1 MVEIAVGVA
10 ISAAISYASSRLLAP
25 KAGSPVKD
33 ETPPTHARRGDLLP
47 YLIGRRLIS
56 PTICL
61 VTNREVDESDS
72 GGGSGPPSTGGAT
85 LTYEEDA
92 WHVWCVGPVSR
103 LHAIRENGARIFKAL
118 LSPVSTPAGSEV
130 EASAGDFQIY
140 WGEQFQP
147 IEPDWSERLG
157 VASRFPFLASCYWA
171 PKYLGTRPVWGNI
184 QYDIEV
190 RPFGGKL
197 TQTSSWIDE
206 ILSPSG
212 NLYDIVSFTP
222 GDPGVASLVIEGKH
236 NAEFPT
242 DTPSKIAGNS
252 IPDGFYEVLSS
263 TYNATTKRT
272 TIVFNEFIDGVN
284 NDGTIEPYT
293 IEEVGGANPAHALV
307 QMLCEPWPFGRGLP
321 VDLFDLQSFE
331 RAAIVLANEGFAASI
346 YGDGET
352 FEALIANLLIDI
364 GGMLSLD
371 PLTGKYR
378 LDLVRAVSPSEIV
391 TLPETS
397 TRAPRPNVRNTVGSR
412 LKKGLFVYEYSRHG
426 YNYKTDTISIPG
438 DGNSLEFAYTSKKV
452 KMFLPVSKAVAEA
465 VAYRRAAEDMADK
478 QTVRVPAGREARY
491 LHCGQAFKIPG
502 TDLNLTLRISSWRP
516 DQNSITATL
525 GSFVDVYGI
534 DANSL
539 FQEDIDDPDLP
550 DETTAAEPS
559 LGFGAG
565 EVLWPINLKQ
575 LSITTPAVRSSAS
588 VIYTDIWH
596 SLDGTTYTKANRIVK
611 HARGGT
617 LTAQLGNTIGVD
629 FNKLEQGPTI
639 SAVGVDMDK
648 VLDLSGDTASWKN
661 GKQVALFTN
670 ADGIVT
676 EVCFLRNVTALGG
689 DLWRLDGLIRA
700 RHATPRSVHPS
711 GSMVYI
717 GDYTDVVSSWL
728 CKSVT
733 FEPGKNVWI
742 KAQPFAGDLVNLA
755 DVAPKLV
762 QFRGLGVVPMD
773 PVNVRTANG
782 VNTWAASGA
791 VSCEWQYR
799 SPSLFGSGAGNQSAG
814 APTGNAPPEGY
825 FELRLYTAG
834 GVLKGTI
841 NAGAVSAYSIPNAT
855 LTTVF
860 GSEPSSFLLGL
871 RNIVGGYT
879 SAEVQALITRQG

>member
-1 MVEIAVGVA
+1 MEIAIGVA
-10 ISAAISYASSRLLAP
+10 ISAAISYASARLLAP

-61 VTNREVDESDS
+61 VTNREIDESDS

-103 LHAIRENGARIFKAL
+103 MHAIRENGTRIFKAL
-118 LSPVSTPAGSEV
+118 LSPASTPSGTEV
-130 EASAGDFQIY
+130 EASAGDFQPY

-147 IEPDWSERLG
+147 IEPDWAERLG

-171 PKYLGTRPVWGNI
+171 PKYLGTRPVWGNV

-197 TQTSSWIDE
+197 TQSSSWIDE
-206 ILSPSG
+206 ILAPSG
-212 NLYDIVSFTP
+212 ELLDIVSFTP
-222 GDPGVASLVIEGKH
+222 GDPGVASLVVEGKH
-236 NAEFPT
+236 NAKFPT
-242 DTPSKIAGNS
+242 DTPAKIVGNA

-263 TYNATTKRT
+263 TYNASTKRT
-272 TIVFNEFIDGVN
+272 TIVFNEFIEGAN

-331 RAAIVLANEGFAASI
+331 RAAITLASEGFACCV

-352 FEALIANLLIDI
+352 FEALISNLLIDI

-378 LDLVRAVSPSEIV
+378 LDLVRSVSPSEIV
-391 TLPETS
+391 TLPESS

-412 LKKGLFVYEYSRHG
+412 LKKGLFVYEYARHG
-426 YNYKTDTISIPG
+426 YNYKTDTVSIPG
-438 DGNSLEFAYTSKKV
+438 DGNSLEFAYTSKKI
-452 KMFLPVSKAVAEA
+452 KMFLPVSKPVAEA

-478 QTVRVPAGREARY
+478 QTVRIPAGREGRY

-502 TDLNLTLRISSWRP
+502 TDLNLSLRIASWKP
-516 DQNSITATL
+516 AQNSITSTL
-525 GSFVDVYGI
+525 GAFVDVYGV
-534 DANSL
+534 DPTTN
-539 FQEDIDDPDLP
+539 FQDPIDDPDLP
-550 DETTAAEPS
+550 DESTSAEPS
-559 LGFGAG
+559 LAFGAG
-565 EVLWPINLKQ
+565 EVLWPINLKKM
-575 LSITTPAVRSSAS
+575 SITTPAVRSSSA
-588 VIYTDIWH
+588 VVYTDIWF
-596 SLDGTTYTKANRIVK
+596 SVDDGVSYTKANRIVK

-617 LTAQLGNTIGVD
+617 LTAQLGNTLGVD
-629 FNKLEQGPTI
+629 FSLIEQGPTI

-648 VLDLSGDTASWKN
+648 VLDLSGDTTSWKN

-700 RHATPRSVHPS
+700 RHATPRAAHPT

-717 GDYTDVVSSWL
+717 GDYADVIVSWL
-728 CKSVT
+728 CSSVT
-733 FEPGKNVWI
+733 FEPGKSVKI

-755 DVAPKLV
+755 DVAEKTVP
-762 QFRGLGVVPMD
+762 FRGLGVIPMD
-773 PVNVRTANG
+773 PVNIRAANG
-782 VNTWAASGA
+782 VNSWAVGGP
-791 VSCEWQYR
+791 VSLEWQYR
-799 SPSLFGSGAGNQSAG
+799 SPTLFGTGAGNQSAG
-814 APTGNAPPEGY
+814 APTSAAPPEGY
-825 FELRLYTAG
+825 FELRLYTPG

-841 NAGAVSAYSIPNAT
+841 NAGTAASYSIPNAT
-855 LTTVF
+855 LVSVF
-860 GSEPSSFLLGL
+860 GSEPATFLIGL
-871 RNIVGGYT
+871 RNIIGGYS
-879 SAEVQALITRQG
+879 SAEVQALLTRQ